1 MALRRHL
8 ATVVIHPFNQL
19 TTLLLMNGELL
30 RLIDSLHRE
39 KKIKPEAL
47 FAAIESA
54 ISAEVSS
61 HLKINEP
68 VKVTIDRQSGKITAE
83 SKEGIIDPTLWG
95 RVAAQTTKKA
105 ISQKL
110 KEAESDVIYST
121 LSNKL
126 YSLVSGTALRYEGN
140 DIIVLVEGVETIL
153 ERKEQVPG
161 ESYRLGS
168 IVKGIILTVKRQDGG
183 VRVIISR
190 THPEFVRKLFDV
202 EVPELAGKLIEV
214 KGIAREPGFRT
225 KMAVYSDK
233 PNIDAVGACV
243 GIRGVRIKNIV
254 EELGDEK
261 IDVIK
266 WSEQPELFIAAAMK
280 PAEVQAIE
288 IDTEAKRAKVFVS
301 TDQLA
306 LAIGRKGQNIRLA
319 CKLTR
324 WEIDVLSSDQLPS
337 EEGESKQAK
346 NNKSNKKTED
356 EKSAAAPAAK
366 QKPKSDNAAPTPS

>member
-1 MALRRHL
+1 
-8 ATVVIHPFNQL
+8 
-19 TTLLLMNGELL
+19 MNGELL

-39 KKIKPEAL
+39 KKIKPDAL

-54 ISAEVSS
+54 ISSEVSS
-61 HLKINEP
+61 HLKMSEP
-68 VKVTIDRQSGKITAE
+68 VKVTINRQNGKITAE

-168 IVKGIILTVKRQDGG
+168 IVKAIILTVKRQDGG
-183 VRVIISR
+183 IKIITSR
-190 THPEFVRKLFDV
+190 THPEFVRKLFEV
-202 EVPELAGKLIEV
+202 EVPELAEKLIEV

>member
-39 KKIKPEAL
+39 KKIKPDAL

-54 ISAEVSS
+54 ISSEVSS
-61 HLKINEP
+61 HLKMSEP
-68 VKVTIDRQSGKITAE
+68 VKVTINRQNGKITAE

-168 IVKGIILTVKRQDGG
+168 IVKAIILTVKRQDGG
-183 VRVIISR
+183 IKIITSR
-190 THPEFVRKLFDV
+190 THPEFVRKLFEV
-202 EVPELAGKLIEV
+202 EVPELAEKLIEV

>member
-1 MALRRHL
+1 
-8 ATVVIHPFNQL
+8 
-19 TTLLLMNGELL
+19 MNGELL

-39 KKIKPEAL
+39 KKIKPEVL
-47 FAAIESA
+47 FGAIESA

-61 HLKINEP
+61 HLKLNEP

-83 SKEGIIDPTLWG
+83 SKASIIDPTLWG

-110 KEAESDVIYST
+110 KEAESEVVYAAIS
-121 LSNKL
+121 SKL
-126 YSLVSGTALRYEGN
+126 YSLVSGSALRHEAG
-140 DIIVLVEGVETIL
+140 DVIIMMDGVESVL

-161 ESYRLGS
+161 ETYRLS
-168 IVKGIILTVKRQDGG
+168 SMIKAIILSVKKNDGS
-183 VRVIISR
+183 VKILLSR

-202 EVPELAGKLIEV
+202 EVPELAEKLIEV
-214 KGIAREPGFRT
+214 KGISREPGFRT
-225 KMAVYSDK
+225 KIAVHSDRA
-233 PNIDAVGACV
+233 NIDAVGACV
-243 GIRGVRIKNIV
+243 GVRGVRIKNIV

-266 WSEQPELFIAAAMK
+266 WNEQPEMFIAAAMK

-301 TDQLA
+301 PDQLA

-324 WEIDVLSSDQLPS
+324 WEIDVLSTEQLPA
-337 EEGESKQAK
+337 EEKAIKKEKNSPKNPEEPETPEKAK
-346 NNKSNKKTED
+346 AETP
-356 EKSAAAPAAK
+356 APEN
-366 QKPKSDNAAPTPS
+366 QP

>member
-1 MALRRHL
+1 MSGPA
-8 ATVVIHPFNQL
+8 
-19 TTLLLMNGELL
+19 LL
-30 RLIDSLHRE
+30 RMH
-39 KKIKPEAL
+39 
-47 FAAIESA
+47 
-54 ISAEVSS
+54 
-61 HLKINEP
+61 
-68 VKVTIDRQSGKITAE
+68 
-83 SKEGIIDPTLWG
+83 
-95 RVAAQTTKKA
+95 
-105 ISQKL
+105 
-110 KEAESDVIYST
+110 
-121 LSNKL
+121 
-126 YSLVSGTALRYEGN
+126 
-140 DIIVLVEGVETIL
+140 
-153 ERKEQVPG
+153 
-161 ESYRLGS
+161 
-168 IVKGIILTVKRQDGG
+168 
-183 VRVIISR
+183 
-190 THPEFVRKLFDV
+190 
-202 EVPELAGKLIEV
+202 
-214 KGIAREPGFRT
+214 AREPGFRT

>member
-1 MALRRHL
+1 
-8 ATVVIHPFNQL
+8 
-19 TTLLLMNGELL
+19 MNGELL

-39 KKIKPEAL
+39 KKIKPDAL
-47 FAAIESA
+47 FDAIESA

-61 HLKINEP
+61 HLKLNEP

-110 KEAESDVIYST
+110 REAESEVIYAT

-126 YSLVSGTALRYEGN
+126 YSLVSGTALRHEGN
-140 DIIVLVEGVETIL
+140 DVIVLVEGVETIL

-161 ESYRLGS
+161 ETYRLGS

-183 VRVIISR
+183 IRVIISR
-190 THPEFVRKLFDV
+190 THPEFVRKLFEI

-214 KGIAREPGFRT
+214 KGISREPGFRT

-243 GIRGVRIKNIV
+243 GVRGVRIKNIV

-288 IDTEAKRAKVFVS
+288 IDTEAKRAKVFVGP
-301 TDQLA
+301 DQLA

-324 WEIDVLSSDQLPS
+324 WEIDVLSSEQLPAEES
-337 EEGESKQAK
+337 ELAK
-346 NNKSNKKTED
+346 GKNKKKD
-356 EKSAAAPAAK
+356 EKQKSVATPDSAGKAPEGNTTAE
-366 QKPKSDNAAPTPS
+366 